1 MSPLD
6 WPCCAGGE
14 GLGITT
20 DGVTVGSVV
29 VAGIEGATNGAVLG
43 RVEADQVSVCVCVW
57 A

>member
-6 WPCCAGGE
+6 WPCWVGAE

-43 RVEADQVSVCVCVW
+43 RVEAG
-57 A
+57 